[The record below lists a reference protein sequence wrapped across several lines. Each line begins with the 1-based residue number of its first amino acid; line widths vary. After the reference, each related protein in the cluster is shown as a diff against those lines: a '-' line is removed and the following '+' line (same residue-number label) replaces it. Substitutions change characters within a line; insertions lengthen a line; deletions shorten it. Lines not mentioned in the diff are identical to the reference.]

1 MAVAEYEKMDIVV
14 AIDDEINNAP
24 VGGAFFFKV

>member
-1 MAVAEYEKMDIVV
+1 MDIVV
-14 AIDDEINNAP
+14 AIGDEINNAP